1 MMWRMSAF
9 DPKRTSAPVVPVAT
23 SARFWHQPRHECTKR
38 CQQHLPEN
46 LAGGSRAARRYRYK
60 PRRGSWPDGQASVDA
75 NRLAL
80 RSQAETD
87 DVAVPQ
93 PGDGED
99 DGEKRQ
105 QHAEDEEGF
114 AARDRRGEPSGV
126 SDEERLARAAAIIKR
141 AANNG
146 LTEVE
151 VARFPNE
158 LCTDRGR
165 AINQREP
172 GWEKTLTGYPKEL
185 YDFWQKHLKA
195 RGYTVGFQIVDFPG
209 GRPGN
214 IGITLRWN

>member
-1 MMWRMSAF
+1 MAELKAQKTADASATL
-9 DPKRTSAPVVPVAT
+9 PTAKEVMEQIALKEAEKTSA
-23 SARFWHQPRHECTKR
+23 
-38 CQQHLPEN
+38 
-46 LAGGSRAARRYRYK
+46 AARELSAAEAEK
-60 PRRGSWPDGQASVDA
+60 K
-75 NRLAL
+75 AL
-80 RSQAETD
+80 I
-87 DVAVPQ
+87 
-93 PGDGED
+93 
-99 DGEKRQ
+99 EK
-105 QHAEDEEGF
+105 F
-114 AARDRRGEPSGV
+114 SKLSGV

-195 RGYTVGFQIVDFPG
+195 RGYKVGFSIVDFPG
-209 GRPGN
+209 GRPGD